1 MTQPPR
7 SLGLKNQLPSVHE
20 AMSTSELMLE
30 GSTLQNH
37 GHISILRNMVCTC
50 VCACIYIH
58 LYIFNNEVFIVLTCS
73 SFRRSNPF
81 FWHLESTKH
90 THTVHRQACRQKKTH
105 THKIKTNKSIR
116 FIYYIAV
123 LRVLYVGCLVLVR
136 MGQATLEATD
146 TRISQRCSLVNNLQ
160 LAASLAC
167 AQHLSMVPRNHCSQG
182 SEGGESCICW
192 EMILIAVCAPPD
204 RGCQVATPNFKQAR
218 SSRL

>member
-1 MTQPPR
+1 MKPCQHQSLCWKAPPCR
-7 SLGLKNQLPSVHE
+7 TMATFLSLETWCAHVCVH
-20 AMSTSELMLE
+20 AY
-30 GSTLQNH
+30 
-37 GHISILRNMVCTC
+37 
-50 VCACIYIH
+50 IYI
-58 LYIFNNEVFIVLTCS
+58 YIYSIMKCLLCLHAPVSGHPTPS
-73 SFRRSNPF
+73 SGILKAPSIHSQCTDR
-81 FWHLESTKH
+81 H
-90 THTVHRQACRQKKTH
+90 AGKKTH

-146 TRISQRCSLVNNLQ
+146 TRISQRCSFVNNLQ

-182 SEGGESCICW
+182 SQGGESCICW

-204 RGCQVATPNFKQAR
+204 RGCQVATTNFKQAR